1 MKTQNHCLKKFTHV
15 ITIQNNLLQQKQASI
30 RRVAIP
36 YFHCSFDSSRS
47 KHDFYRCV
55 HSMTKFCA
63 DLQKHVRKVFKNEK
77 KEMLP
82 LTHEEIE
89 SGSDMIVMIM
99 RNLMSKSFMVM
110 LQDLIMLIIAMIMT
124 TIAVIKNF
132 KLEGFMVMF

>member
-1 MKTQNHCLKKFTHV
+1 
-15 ITIQNNLLQQKQASI
+15 
-30 RRVAIP
+30 
-36 YFHCSFDSSRS
+36 
-47 KHDFYRCV
+47 
-55 HSMTKFCA
+55 MTKFCA

-82 LTHEEIE
+82 LTDEEIE

-132 KLEGFMVMF
+132 QLEGFMVMF

>member
-1 MKTQNHCLKKFTHV
+1 
-15 ITIQNNLLQQKQASI
+15 
-30 RRVAIP
+30 
-36 YFHCSFDSSRS
+36 
-47 KHDFYRCV
+47 
-55 HSMTKFCA
+55 MTKFCA

-82 LTHEEIE
+82 LTDEEIE

-99 RNLMSKSFMVM
+99 RNLMSMSFMVM

>member
-1 MKTQNHCLKKFTHV
+1 
-15 ITIQNNLLQQKQASI
+15 
-30 RRVAIP
+30 
-36 YFHCSFDSSRS
+36 
-47 KHDFYRCV
+47 
-55 HSMTKFCA
+55 MTKFCA